1 MLSTYK
7 ESIDKALDAYLA
19 SLPNYPIYDPIRY
32 IVNLGGKRFRSSL
45 TLMISELFCGNPLLA
60 INEAMAIELFH
71 NFTLIHDDIMDEASL
86 RRGCETVHKK
96 WSNNE
101 AILSGDLLYA
111 LVNKLLAIS
120 EVTSSEI
127 QTIFHQTAIEV
138 CEGQA
143 MDMDF
148 EKRSDVSIDEYLLMI
163 KLKTAVLVACALKIG
178 ALIGGAKDSDANQL
192 YEFGINLGVAF
203 QIHDD
208 ILDVYPSH
216 SSFGKKVGGD
226 IIEEK
231 KTLLYISLLNSAS
244 KSEIDLLNT
253 LYSSKDENSEEIIS
267 EVKKMYEKYDVL
279 SVANKVKD
287 KYHLAAL
294 SNIENLSIDQSNKNR
309 LISFAQDLM
318 SRNF

>member
-19 SLPNYPIYDPIRY
+19 SLPNYSIYDPIRY

-60 INEAMAIELFH
+60 INESMAIELFH

-111 LVNKLLAIS
+111 LVNKLLATS

-148 EKRSDVSIDEYLLMI
+148 EKRSDVSINEYLLMI

-244 KSEIDLLNT
+244 KSEIDQLNT

-279 SVANKVKD
+279 SVAIKEKD

-294 SNIENLSIDQSNKNR
+294 SNIENLSINQSNKNR

>member
-111 LVNKLLAIS
+111 LVNKLLATS

-244 KSEIDLLNT
+244 KSEINQLNT

-294 SNIENLSIDQSNKNR
+294 SNIENLSIEQSNKNR

>member
-111 LVNKLLAIS
+111 LVNKLLATS

-127 QTIFHQTAIEV
+127 QTLFHQTAIEV

-244 KSEIDLLNT
+244 KSEIDQLNT

-279 SVANKVKD
+279 SVANNVKD

-294 SNIENLSIDQSNKNR
+294 YNIENLSIDQSNKNR
-309 LISFAQDLM
+309 LISFAKDLM

>member
-111 LVNKLLAIS
+111 LVNKLLATS
-120 EVTSSEI
+120 KVTSSEI

-244 KSEIDLLNT
+244 KSEIDQLNT

>member
-111 LVNKLLAIS
+111 LVNKLLATS
-120 EVTSSEI
+120 EVTSSET

-226 IIEEK
+226 IVEEK

-244 KSEIDLLNT
+244 KIEIDQLKT

-294 SNIENLSIDQSNKNR
+294 SNIENLSIEQSNKNR